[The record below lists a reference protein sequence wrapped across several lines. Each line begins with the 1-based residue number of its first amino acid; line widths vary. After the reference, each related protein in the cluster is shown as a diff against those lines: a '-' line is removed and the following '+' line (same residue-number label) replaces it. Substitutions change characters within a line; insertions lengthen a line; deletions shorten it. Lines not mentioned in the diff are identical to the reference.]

1 MRQSGGK
8 TALTMWP
15 TVICLAILFAATL
28 FEWYWVWGLLF
39 LFWAVASIPLGQVFV
54 IQTVR
59 RDESPLL
66 FWTISVF
73 WVVVSVLVIV
83 NDLFPEFLS

>member
-1 MRQSGGK
+1 MV
-8 TALTMWP
+8 L
-15 TVICLAILFAATL
+15 
-28 FEWYWVWGLLF
+28 GLG
-39 LFWAVASIPLGQVFV
+39 ASLPLGQVFV